1 ILESATEPRIAER
14 PALPD
19 MSALA
24 GKYRLPDPPVQLSIV
39 QDDAS
44 LVAITNED
52 TLTLDHLEGS
62 TFIGLDPGIGYMFVE
77 FEPDQK
83 TWFGPDKFRK
93 GACSAT
99 SPT

>member
-1 ILESATEPRIAER
+1 
-14 PALPD
+14 
-19 MSALA
+19 M
-24 GKYRLPDPPVQLSIV
+24 

-83 TWFGPDKFRK
+83 TGFGPDKFRK